1 MKRSTFQRILALI
14 ACLAIFCGC
23 MAGCSSSKSTTE
35 ETTASTTES
44 TNTETA
50 ATETATTAGGYKD
63 TVTIALPEDITN
75 LDVQESNATMNLV
88 IQQCIHDPLI
98 KLSADGESFD
108 CKVAESYEQTSETTW
123 QFNIR
128 KGIKF
133 HNGEELTAD
142 DVVFT
147 FERAVS
153 SGAAND
159 KVALMTAVNKID
171 DYTVEIVLEDQISDI
186 LYYVAYPTL
195 GILCKSAVEADA
207 ANGYTIGCGPYVF
220 DSWSNGNNIT
230 MHAFEDYYDGAKP
243 TNNLVFRIMPEASSR
258 VIALQTGEVDVCI
271 DPPAI
276 ELNHIAEDSN
286 LSLLQIASER
296 MHYLAFNMSGEPF
309 ANNQKL
315 RQAIAMAINK
325 DNIVTVATEGLG
337 TPAVTFFSQ
346 GFGYYDGYDPYPYNV
361 EKAKELLAE
370 AGYPDGFEF
379 TLYYAGSLKELMS
392 QVIQTNLKEIGV
404 NVNIEELETAAL
416 KSKLKEGDYE
426 ACVYNW
432 ANDSAGP
439 DNNVRPLFKTG
450 SSSNR
455 THYSDEYI
463 DNLMDEALKETD
475 SDKRLEMYKEIQEY
489 VLDACPIVP
498 CFYETISVGVNA
510 KLQGF
515 QPDTSALHRF
525 YDCYIQE

>member
-1 MKRSTFQRILALI
+1 MKRNTFQRILAVI
-14 ACLAIFCGC
+14 ACLAIFCAC
-23 MAGCSSSKSTTE
+23 LAGCSSKTSNSGEPAATTE
-35 ETTASTTES
+35 TSNGSA
-44 TNTETA
+44 ETA
-50 ATETATTAGGYKD
+50 ATESTGGYKE
-63 TVTIALPEDITN
+63 TVTVALPEDITN

-98 KLSADGESFD
+98 KLSADGQSFE
-108 CKVAESYEQTSETTW
+108 CKVAESYEQTSDTTW

-133 HNGEELTAD
+133 HNGNELTAD
-142 DVVFT
+142 DVLFT
-147 FERAVS
+147 FERAVN

-159 KVALMTAVNKID
+159 KVAMITAVNKID

-186 LYYVAYPTL
+186 LYYIAYPTL
-195 GILCKSAVEADA
+195 GILNKAAVEADE

-220 DSWSNGNNIT
+220 DSWSNGDNIT
-230 MHAFEDYYDGAKP
+230 MHAFEDYYGGVKP
-243 TNNLVFRIMPEASSR
+243 TKNLTFRIMPEASSR

-276 ELNHIAEDSN
+276 ELSHIAEDSN
-286 LSLLQIASER
+286 LSLLQVSSER

-309 ANNQKL
+309 GSNQKL

-325 DNIVTVATEGLG
+325 DNIITVASEGLG

-346 GFGYYDGYDPYPYNV
+346 GYGYYDGYDPYPYDV
-361 EKAKELLAE
+361 EKAKALLAE
-370 AGYPDGFEF
+370 AGYPDGLTF

-392 QVIQTNLKEIGV
+392 QVIQSNLKEIGV

-426 ACVYNW
+426 ACVYAW

-439 DNNVRPLFKTG
+439 DNNVRPLFRTG

-475 SDKRLEMYKEIQEY
+475 SDKRLEMYKEIQTY
-489 VLDACPIVP
+489 ILDACPIVP
-498 CFYETISVGVNA
+498 CFYETISVGTNA

-515 QPDTSALHRF
+515 QPDTSGLHRF
-525 YDCYIQE
+525 YDCYIEQ